1 MTSASGAASC
11 SCADRLR
18 AAASKA
24 LSSRPGRA
32 HSSSARG
39 LGTAGGVVV
48 VVVVVGVGVVVGVVV
63 VVGGVAGVGVAVGV
77 GGLPASTS
85 TRCPTDHHCAWL
97 GLG

>member
-1 MTSASGAASC
+1 MASASGAASC

-32 HSSSARG
+32 HSSSVRG
-39 LGTAGGVVV
+39 LGRAGGVI
-48 VVVVVGVGVVVGVVV
+48 VVVVGGAV

-85 TRCPTDHHCAWL
+85 TRWPTDHHCAWL
-97 GLG
+97 GLGLGLG